1 MNAYV
6 DLLKRL
12 WMGTSPYT
20 SPADLKSVVEIYA
33 SQFQGYDQHDSQ
45 EFFVFFVPHF
55 HLQIMFLDLLHE
67 DMNKITKKPYIE
79 YPVYTSFSPE
89 QSSEMWSFHLQRNQS
104 PIIDWFYG
112 QTVTFVRCTECGE
125 VVSDPFESSSATCSL

>member
-1 MNAYV
+1 MLKSQFTAQINKDNTSGSGGRVMNVYV

-45 EFFVFFVPHF
+45 EFFVFFCA
-55 HLQIMFLDLLHE
+55 
-67 DMNKITKKPYIE
+67 
-79 YPVYTSFSPE
+79 
-89 QSSEMWSFHLQRNQS
+89 
-104 PIIDWFYG
+104 
-112 QTVTFVRCTECGE
+112 TF
-125 VVSDPFESSSATCSL
+125 SSSDHVPGFAPRRYEQDHKEAIHRVPGVHFVQSGAIQ

>member
-1 MNAYV
+1 MLRSFE
-6 DLLKRL
+6 DT
-12 WMGTSPYT
+12 TST
-20 SPADLKSVVEIYA
+20 TARSSL
-33 SQFQGYDQHDSQ
+33 
-45 EFFVFFVPHF
+45 FVFGSHC

-67 DMNKITKKPYIE
+67 DMNRISKKPYIE

-89 QSSEMWSFHLQRNQS
+89 QSSEMWNFHLQRNQS

-125 VVSDPFESSSATCSL
+125 VSPLHRDHH